1 MTTAAAAAEESA
13 SHGRGARRD
22 APEAARDARDPPDD
36 AAQTKPAGDPARGIS
51 YRSSLI
57 LWLSLLVVATGLAV
71 SVIAFRGAR
80 AGTAQLAGALFE
92 SASDHAVTKTRDSL
106 QRAVPIAQALGGL
119 SELGLTMSDHDALA
133 RQLAVVLRAN
143 PGLSWVSY
151 SDEAGAFVGA
161 YRTPAGEL
169 RVNRSH
175 VNEQGQSPVVEHEVL
190 PDGSWRPFR
199 TEADSGFDPRTRP
212 FYRLAREARRIIW
225 TPPYI
230 FYDQGVPGVT
240 CANPLYDA
248 RGQLR
253 GVLTVD
259 FDLDLLSQFVGQLPV
274 SPNSRMF
281 IMTADGTM
289 LAYPGRQPVP
299 RGSAVGRRGE
309 GELQTVG
316 TLGDPL
322 LAAFDA
328 QLTPAD
334 RAPGPDGGDR
344 ARQFGFRHAGTDYYA
359 RATAFTISGDLTW
372 VVGVMAPQADFL
384 AGARR
389 TSALAAAAS
398 VGAMLLAVVVATLL
412 ARRVSGP
419 VLKLV
424 AFMDGVV
431 AGGDLGT
438 RLRLG
443 GAREFRQLSDALDRM
458 LDDLRDRLRL
468 RTSMAVAAEVQQQLL
483 PRAAPRVAGL
493 DVYGF
498 SAYCDET
505 GGDYFD
511 YILLDRGDAA
521 ASTVHAGTDRSNDTH
536 AGRGLLVAIGDVAGH
551 GIGPAIVMAGTRGIL
566 HSRAASCGH
575 LGQLM
580 THLNDQLARDI
591 LPDRFVTMLLWY
603 IDPRRG
609 DACWANAGH
618 DPAIVYDPRDD
629 RFTESGRGNIPL
641 GIEPGLTY
649 DEYAYGPLRAGQVI
663 VLGTDGIWE
672 ARRASGDSYGKRRLM
687 DVIRARAAGTAE
699 QIAQAVRDDLE
710 AFRGAEH
717 QRDDVTL
724 VVIKVLPVDASD

>member
-1 MTTAAAAAEESA
+1 M
-13 SHGRGARRD
+13 HGRARRGD
-22 APEAARDARDPPDD
+22 RDAARELQRGVSEVDRPPDAGGLAAPEA
-36 AAQTKPAGDPARGIS
+36 ARGIS
-51 YRSSLI
+51 YRSGLV

-71 SVIAFRGAR
+71 SAISFRGAR
-80 AGTAQLAGALFE
+80 AGTAQLAHALFA
-92 SASDHAVTKTRDSL
+92 SASDHAVTKTRGFL

-119 SELGLTMSDHDALA
+119 SELGLTMGDHDALA

-143 PGLSWVSY
+143 PGVSWVSY
-151 SDEAGAFVGA
+151 SDESGAFVGA
-161 YRTPAGEL
+161 YRTPAGDL

-175 VNEQGQSPVVEHEVL
+175 VNEQGKTPVVEHDVL

-199 TEADSGFDPRTRP
+199 AEADSGFDPRTRP
-212 FYRLAREARRIIW
+212 FYRRAKEAGRIVW

-274 SPNSRMF
+274 STNSRMF
-281 IMTADGTM
+281 IMTSDGTV
-289 LAYPGRQPVP
+289 LAYPGRKPLP
-299 RGSAVGRRGE
+299 RGAAVGKRGQ
-309 GELQTVG
+309 GELQTVR
-316 TLGDPL
+316 TLEDPL

-328 QLTPAD
+328 QLTPED
-334 RAPGPDGGDR
+334 RAPSPGGGDR

-372 VVGVMAPQADFL
+372 VVGVMAPQGDFL
-384 AGARR
+384 AGAWR
-389 TSALAAAAS
+389 TSAMAAIAS
-398 VGAMLLAVVVATLL
+398 LGAMLLAVVVATLL

-424 AFMDGVV
+424 SFMDTVR
-431 AGGDLGT
+431 GGDLGGGH
-438 RLRLG
+438 LRLG
-443 GAREFRQLSDALDRM
+443 GAREFRQLSAALDRM

-468 RTSMAVAAEVQQQLL
+468 RTAMAVAVEVQQQLL
-483 PRAAPRVAGL
+483 PRAAPRVEGL

-498 SAYCDET
+498 SDYCDET

-511 YILLDRGDAA
+511 YILLDRRG
-521 ASTVHAGTDRSNDTH
+521 GTIARPGANSRR
-536 AGRGLLVAIGDVAGH
+536 AEGSGLLVAIGDVAGH
-551 GIGPAIVMAGTRGIL
+551 GIGAALVMAGTRGVL

-580 THLNDQLARDI
+580 THLNDQLAHDVM
-591 LPDRFVTMLLWY
+591 PGRFVTMLLWY
-603 IDPRRG
+603 MDPDHG
-609 DACWANAGH
+609 AACWANAGH
-618 DPAIVYDPRDD
+618 DPAMVYDPRDD
-629 RFTESGRGNIPL
+629 HFAESGRGNIPL

-649 DEYAYGPLRAGQVI
+649 DEHAFGPLRAGQVV

-672 ARRASGDSYGKRRLM
+672 ALGPSGEPYGKPRLM
-687 DVIRARAAGTAE
+687 EVVRAAAGGTA
-699 QIAQAVRDDLE
+699 QTIAHAVRRDLE
-710 AFRGAEH
+710 HFRGAGD

-724 VVIKVLPVDASD
+724 VVIKVLPVDSSA